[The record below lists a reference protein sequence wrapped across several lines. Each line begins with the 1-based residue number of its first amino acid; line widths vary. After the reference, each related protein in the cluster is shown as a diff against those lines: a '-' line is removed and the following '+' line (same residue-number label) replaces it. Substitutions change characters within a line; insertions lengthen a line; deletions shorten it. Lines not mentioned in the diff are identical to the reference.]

1 MGVEVAKWE
10 SHESFSDLRH
20 GKKEKRKKK
29 GEIGGR
35 EREKGG
41 SSLIDGQIRLKKRAK
56 VC

>member
-20 GKKEKRKKK
+20 GKKKKK
-29 GEIGGR
+29 KKREIGGR

>member
-1 MGVEVAKWE
+1 MGVEVAEWE

-20 GKKEKRKKK
+20 GKKKKK
-29 GEIGGR
+29 KKKEGR
-35 EREKGG
+35 EGKREKGG

>member
-20 GKKEKRKKK
+20 GKKKER
-29 GEIGGR
+29 GGR